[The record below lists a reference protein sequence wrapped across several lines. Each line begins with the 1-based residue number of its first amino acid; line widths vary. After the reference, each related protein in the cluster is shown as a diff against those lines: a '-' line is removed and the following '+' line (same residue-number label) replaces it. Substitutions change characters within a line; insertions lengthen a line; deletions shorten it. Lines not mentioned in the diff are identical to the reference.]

1 MSSSLYDLSVLEE
14 MVYGDTVFMKE
25 LIDTFIE
32 YAPIDSKE
40 LCDFAQEKNWDET
53 SKKAHKLKS
62 SIRTIGVISLTDL
75 ILSIENDAKNQQ
87 NLDTIHLDI
96 DRFATTLE
104 EVIVNLKKE
113 SFKN

>member
-32 YAPIDSKE
+32 YSPIDAKE
-40 LCDFAQEKNWDET
+40 LFDFAQEKNWDET

-62 SIRTIGVISLTDL
+62 SIRTIGVTSLSDL

-87 NLDTIHLDI
+87 NLDTINLDI
-96 DRFATTLE
+96 DRFTATLD
-104 EVIVNLKKE
+104 EVIENLKKE
-113 SFKN
+113 SF